1 MTIRDFFMGN
11 KFRINS
17 TERCDVLIIGG
28 GGAGLRCAAEIF
40 EKRPGTLV
48 VAVTKVAHSQ
58 KSHTSTAQGGLAAV
72 DPRDPVDKPIY
83 HMFDTWKGSDCSA
96 DQNVIKK
103 IVDSAWDQIVWLE
116 NHGMHFSRNGEGDL
130 GKRTFGGHTLNFGEA
145 SAFRAVFEA
154 DRTGKGIIDTLWGEA
169 LRGGISFINQSI
181 ATELLFRGNRCVGA
195 VIFKQKEGEFVR
207 VIAKAT
213 VLAMGGSGQLFRVT
227 TNCRQNT
234 GDGLALILQA
244 GLPVMD
250 AEAVQFHPTGIVGPG
265 ILASETLRSVGG
277 ILRNRDLEAFMKR
290 YAPKMKELAPRDLV
304 ARAIETEIRE
314 GRGLLNPDH
323 NIQHVWIDLRHLSNY
338 VHDVQIPEV
347 TGFFK
352 KFVNIDPKK
361 DLCPVRPS
369 VHYHMG
375 GIPTNEFGEVQNGA
389 QELISGLFA
398 AGECAAASF
407 HGFNRL
413 GTNSLLELIT
423 MGKIVAEKVL
433 DCLGEGLNEPPEDTG
448 ETTFSLFSNFIDGKG
463 KGNLG
468 KIRQDMQTLMTEK
481 VGIFRT
487 EGGLREAI
495 EALKG
500 IKERADN
507 TSFSNRSLTMN
518 QELIQRWELHNLLAV
533 SMVCAQGALIRRESR
548 GGHFR
553 DDFPERK
560 DEFNHHTLAS
570 MKEFGRVN
578 FKRRP
583 VDMCLYEAKDEN
595 YEKFGVIERKY

>member
-1 MTIRDFFMGN
+1 LTIRDFFMGN

-72 DPRDPVDKPIY
+72 DPRDPVDKPSY
-83 HMFDTWKGSDCSA
+83 HMFDTWKGSDCAA

-116 NHGMHFSRNGEGDL
+116 NHGMHFSREGEGTLD
-130 GKRTFGGHTLNFGEA
+130 KRTFGGHTLNFGES

-195 VIFKQKEGEFVR
+195 VIFKQKEGRFVK
-207 VIAKAT
+207 VLAKAT

-277 ILRNRDLEAFMKR
+277 ILRNRDLEAFMER

-314 GRGLLNPDH
+314 GRGVLNPDH

-361 DLCPVRPS
+361 GLCPVRPS

-375 GIPTNEFGEVQNGA
+375 GIPTNEFGEVQNAA

-433 DCLGEGLNEPPEDTG
+433 DCLGEEVNEPPEDAG
-448 ETTFSLFSNFIDGKG
+448 ETTFSLFSDFIDAKG
-463 KGNLG
+463 KGNLE
-468 KIRQDMQTLMTEK
+468 KIRQDMQTIMTEK

-500 IKERADN
+500 IKERADYI
-507 TSFSNRSLTMN
+507 SFSNRSLTMN

-533 SMVCAQGALIRRESR
+533 SMVCAQGALNRRESR

-553 DDFPERK
+553 EDFPERK
-560 DEFNHHTLAS
+560 DEFNYHTLAS
-570 MKEFGRVN
+570 MKEFGKAN

-583 VDMCLYEAKDEN
+583 VDMSLYEARDEN